1 MAKWAI
7 LSSMSMESYRESGG
21 ELNLGPAEDHKVLPY
36 VLIALVVIAAIVAAV
51 FWLNAHKTAE
61 LTVTHEDLFAPHTV
75 YKPVPGA
82 GNLIGA
88 PGAIEDDLYVVAT
101 LRMTDKLRIPLF
113 LDGMGATMTDADA
126 AYEATVVPA
135 RDLARLEESFPE
147 IAKLTPKPFSLDDL
161 QPGETLEGQV
171 VVLLP
176 SVSPEQWK
184 QKKSATLTVRLLH
197 QPPEPVA
204 LP

>member
-126 AYEATVVPA
+126 EAGLAGRSAAGGDARRAGCSAAAIGEPGAVEAEEVCHADGPA
-135 RDLARLEESFPE
+135 AAP
-147 IAKLTPKPFSLDDL
+147 A
-161 QPGETLEGQV
+161 
-171 VVLLP
+171 
-176 SVSPEQWK
+176 
-184 QKKSATLTVRLLH
+184 A
-197 QPPEPVA
+197 
-204 LP
+204 